1 MFKIGSLEKLIHE
14 LNRLPGVG
22 PKTAQRLAYHI
33 LRTPTYSEKL
43 QEALALVQENVHLCE
58 QCFSYT
64 DEPLICKLCS
74 DPHRRD
80 DLLCIVEEP
89 SDILRVESSGAF
101 RGRYHVLHGAISP
114 LDNIGPGDLKIQELM
129 NRINAGL
136 LAASADVETKV
147 LPDFRLNLDFLDEA
161 TQQQESSDRF
171 SHDLSLEPTPS
182 TTGQPSPKINEV
194 ILALDPDLE
203 GDTTVLY
210 LAKVLSDKQVKITRI
225 ASGVPL
231 GSDIDYVDDR
241 TLGRAL
247 ENRVEL

>member
-1 MFKIGSLEKLIHE
+1 MFKIAALEKLIHE
-14 LNRLPGVG
+14 LNRLPSVG

-33 LRTPTYSEKL
+33 LRTPDLSERL
-43 QEALALVQENVHLCE
+43 QVALQLVQESVHACP

-64 DEPLICKLCS
+64 DAADLCRLCS
-74 DPHRRD
+74 DPGRRD

-89 SDILRVESSGAF
+89 ADILRVESSGVF

-114 LDNIGPGDLKIQELM
+114 LDNIGPEQLRIRDLIE
-129 NRINAGL
+129 RIDAGL
-136 LAASADVETKV
+136 EGRSLA
-147 LPDFRLNLDFLDEA
+147 
-161 TQQQESSDRF
+161 
-171 SHDLSLEPTPS
+171 
-182 TTGQPSPKINEV
+182 TTGGNPAPKINEL

-210 LAKVLSDKQVKITRI
+210 LAKILADKQVKLTRI
-225 ASGVPL
+225 ASGVPI

-247 ENRVEL
+247 ENRIEL